1 MAGYELVH
9 VAVAAPNIPEPDIIE
24 KASTIVNKDPYQ
36 TRLSLSGGIPKL
48 IAHYHSVQ
56 EAESTAQNLRDLGL
70 IAFICKDSELRKPSK
85 IFTAHTMKFLE
96 GEAVFRDKGG
106 QTKRIATS
114 DVFLILKGGM
124 QPPSE
129 EETTE
134 TKRKINWGATI
145 LTGGIPIWR
154 SVREKISG
162 VAVREEP
169 LVRLYNRESVEPMVQ
184 MLQHGM
190 AYSFLGAQIAPSS
203 LANFN
208 TVVAKLRELFP
219 QAGFD
224 DSLIKP
230 PNSNM
235 SFTRTLD
242 DLELNCKLL
251 YLYYKAKS
259 GLSYQG

>member
-1 MAGYELVH
+1 MAGYEVVH
-9 VAVAAPNIPEPDIIE
+9 VAVAAPNIPEPDIIK
-24 KASTIVNKDPYQ
+24 KAATIVNKDPYQ

-48 IAHYHSVQ
+48 IAHYHSMQ

-70 IAFICKDSELRKPSK
+70 IAFICKNSELRKPSK
-85 IFTAHTMKFLE
+85 IFTAHTMEFLE
-96 GEAVFRDKGG
+96 RETIFRDKGG
-106 QTKRIATS
+106 QTKRIAPS

-124 QPPSE
+124 QTPTE

-134 TKRKINWGATI
+134 TKRKINWGATL

-154 SVREKISG
+154 NVKEKISG

-169 LVRLYNRESVEPMVQ
+169 LARLYNRESAEPMVQ

-230 PNSNM
+230 PKSNM
-235 SFTRTLD
+235 SSTRTPD

-251 YLYYKAKS
+251 YLYHKAKS
-259 GLSYQG
+259 GLSYP